1 MVMPRS
7 VQVAPAERPPA
18 PRWHGGWLPAGDLAL
33 DDERDATVSFDR
45 RGRCRLTLALD
56 RPATAADVAALEEAA
71 DVLPNLYLFD
81 LDDTADYPERHAE
94 AFGLAGPLA
103 PDAFNHSSPPPPG
116 RAPGPAGG
124 DPSPC
129 GLGLAPPHRAPG
141 RCCGQPEP
149 PPRSRSGGFGP
160 VRAALLQAGRRVVAA
175 TRVSASGLCAT
186 ALGVTLAV
194 FVVAFTAATWTAHAR
209 FGTYGFDVGIYDQG
223 TWLLSRPRAPFV
235 TVRGFDLLGQHAAYI
250 MALVAPLYRLWADP
264 RLLLLL
270 QVLFLA
276 LPALVLYRLGGR
288 HLGHPA
294 AGLAVAV
301 AYLAYPG
308 VQWAISWQ
316 FHPEAIAAGLL
327 ALAVAAA
334 DRRRHGRMALWL
346 ALAALGGAEL
356 GLVVAGFG
364 LLLVAGGRRAVGW
377 RTAGAGLAW
386 FLVATYLLAPL
397 HAGRVTRLFETD
409 YGIAGNGPQALL
421 TALPT
426 MAGHALQTGLANDG
440 LFYLLLVFL
449 PLLGLPLLAPRWL
462 LPVAPPLLLNLAAVQ
477 PEHHQVRFHYLATAA
492 PLLAA
497 GAVAG
502 LAVVRS
508 ARRQWLAPL
517 LVLLVLVAGFT
528 SWRYG
533 PAPWARDPVAIP
545 AGPTDHVR
553 REALPWSRR
562 SAVSAQYN
570 LVPTSATGWSVRF
583 SPTRSGPSTGPGRDE
598 PLRRPPS
605 GSGSWSSRDLL
616 AEQDRELLDRL
627 PDRPGL
633 ADSARPPGS
642 GRAGNAG
649 GRRRRAARGRV
660 EPVDRAG
667 PCRTGR
673 SAARTLAAYLAHFPP
688 GRPRSI

>member
-18 PRWHGGWLPAGDLAL
+18 PRWQGGWLPAGDLAL
-33 DDERDATVSFDR
+33 DEERDATISFDR

-94 AFGLAGPLA
+94 AFGLAEPLA
-103 PDAFNHSSPPPPG
+103 PDAFNQS
-116 RAPGPAGG
+116 AEVE
-124 DPSPC
+124 
-129 GLGLAPPHRAPG
+129 LLAPPGGQPLPRHLGRFAVPAVTPGSGAVDSPRPSTSPSATLPNRGPGTAGAPRVERAPL
-141 RCCGQPEP
+141 Q
-149 PPRSRSGGFGP
+149 
-160 VRAALLQAGRRVVAA
+160 VQRAPLRFERALLEVGRRLVAA
-175 TRVSASGLCAT
+175 TRVSASGLCAL

-194 FVVAFTAATWTAHAR
+194 FVVVFTAATWTAHAR

-223 TWLLSRPRAPFV
+223 TWLLSRARAPFV
-235 TVRGFDLLGQHAAYI
+235 TVRGLDLLGQHAAYI
-250 MALVAPLYRLWADP
+250 MVLVAPLYRVWADP

-270 QVLFLA
+270 QVVFLA
-276 LPALVLYRLGGR
+276 LPAVVLYRLGGR

-334 DRRRHGRMALWL
+334 DQRRHGRMALWL
-346 ALAALGGAEL
+346 ALAALCGGEL

-386 FLVATYLLAPL
+386 FLLATYLLAPL

-409 YGIAGNGPQALL
+409 YGIAGTGPRALL
-421 TALPT
+421 ASLAT

-477 PEHHQVRFHYLATAA
+477 PEHHQLRFHYLATAA

-508 ARRQWLAPL
+508 ARRQLARP
-517 LVLLVLVAGFT
+517 
-528 SWRYG
+528 
-533 PAPWARDPVAIP
+533 P
-545 AGPTDHVR
+545 AGPAGGGGRLHQLALRAGAVGPRPGGHPGRADRPGPARGPGPGR
-553 REALPWSRR
+553 RRGAGQRPVQPGPPPRPPGRR
-562 SAVSAQYN
+562 C
-570 LVPTSATGWSVRF
+570 TS
-583 SPTRSGPSTGPGRDE
+583 SPTRSGRSTGAWTATSTR
-598 PLRRPPS
+598 RRPLT
-605 GSGSWSSRDLL
+605 GSGSWSSS
-616 AEQDRELLDRL
+616 ATCWASQDRELLDRL
-627 PDRPGL
+627 QTDPAWRTLLDRQEVVVL
-633 ADSARPPGS
+633 ER
-642 GRAGNAG
+642 REAG
-649 GRRRRAARGRV
+649 G
-660 EPVDRAG
+660 
-667 PCRTGR
+667 
-673 SAARTLAAYLAHFPP
+673 
-688 GRPRSI
+688 